1 MRWLTAFVTVAA
13 IAASTPALAQEQES
27 LCNPCVDAP
36 INRINRG
43 GFQPVTPGT
52 TVITA
57 EQMRS
62 LGVVSVADMVRELQA
77 SKAAVTADADAA
89 AGPDA
94 AAAAA
99 TDAAAPAP
107 ESPSGAD
114 DTGAADE

>member
-43 GFQPVTPGT
+43 GFQPLTPGT

-62 LGVVSVADMVRELQA
+62 LGVVSVADMVRQQALQA
-77 SKAAVTADADAA
+77 AVAADADAA

-107 ESPSGAD
+107 ESPFGAD